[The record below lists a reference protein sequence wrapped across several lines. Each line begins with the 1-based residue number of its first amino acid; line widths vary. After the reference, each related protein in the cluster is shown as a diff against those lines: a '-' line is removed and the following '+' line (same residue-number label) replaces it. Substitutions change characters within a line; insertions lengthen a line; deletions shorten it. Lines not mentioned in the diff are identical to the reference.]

1 MKLLVSG
8 ANGFIGSHLLK
19 HFSQTGDYDVWGIVR
34 KTSNLFRLEGGSYHL
49 LRASLSDQLDP
60 LVRGFDAVIHTA
72 ALASDW
78 GFDQD
83 FYRTNVDG
91 TLNIL
96 NASMRCGVERFIYLS
111 STVVYGFGGH
121 RSTTE
126 EQEGRPFPN
135 SYCITKTIAER
146 KIREQAKEINL
157 FVLRPSNVYGPW
169 DTNFTLSL
177 LRGIERGLYGFP
189 AGGRFLTSPC
199 YVKNLVSAVER
210 TLKSRGP
217 FGEVFNITDGKDIPW
232 IEFLKII
239 AGQMGRRPPWI
250 SVPVWALSLIS
261 ALLETLYNGFKSKKP
276 PLITRYRVAQ
286 AGNDYSFSIGKAKQ
300 LLSYCPPYST
310 QEGVR
315 ESILWYNTYGE
326 KIR

>member
-19 HFSQTGDYDVWGIVR
+19 YFSQTGDYDVWGLVR
-34 KTSNLFRLEGGSYHL
+34 KTSNLFRLEGDSYRL
-49 LRASLSDQLDP
+49 LRASLNDQLDP
-60 LVRGFDAVIHTA
+60 LLRGFDAVIHTA

-78 GFDQD
+78 GCKED

-96 NASMRCGVERFIYLS
+96 NASIRCGVERFVYLS
-111 STVVYGFGGH
+111 STVLYGFGGH
-121 RSTTE
+121 RNTTE

-135 SYCITKTIAER
+135 SYCITKTIAEQ
-146 KIREQAKEINL
+146 KVLKQSKEMKL

-169 DTNFTLSL
+169 DTNFTLPL
-177 LRGIERGLYGFP
+177 LRGIDRGLFGFP
-189 AGGRFLTSPC
+189 AGGRFFTSPC

-210 TLKSRGP
+210 TLKSHGP

-232 IEFLKII
+232 IEFLRII
-239 AGQMGRRPPWI
+239 AGQMGSHLPRLSI
-250 SVPVWALSLIS
+250 PVGPLSLIS
-261 ALLETLYNGFKSKKP
+261 ALLETLYRGFKSKKP

-286 AGNDYSFSIGKAKQ
+286 AGSDYSFSIRKAKQ
-300 LLSYCPPYST
+300 VLTYTPPYST

-315 ESILWYNTYGE
+315 ESILWYNAYAE